1 VDLADPTRSIAPSLD
16 TAILAVLAAAGRPLT
31 VGEVTEQSARG
42 SEIGI
47 RRSMARLVEQG
58 VVRSTEMGRNR
69 VHELNSDH
77 VAAPIAGLLA
87 GLRIELWRRMRKEL
101 AGWNP
106 KPSYAC
112 VFGSAARRDG
122 GPESDIDL
130 LLVHPPFPGE
140 KRPKRP
146 PNPSMNEMADGLFDW
161 LSIPLAVNERAVQQW
176 QRQVDRIHALVRSW
190 SGNQLQVV
198 DVSIFEWT
206 NRRHPIPLFEEIR
219 RDAVLLTGAGLDR
232 SE

>member
-1 VDLADPTRSIAPSLD
+1 VDLSDPTRCIAPSLD
-16 TAILAVLAAAGRPLT
+16 TAILAVLASAGRPLT
-31 VGEVTEQSARG
+31 VGEVALQANRG

-58 VVRSTEMGRNR
+58 VVKATEMGRNR
-69 VHELNSDH
+69 VHEVNVEH
-77 VAAPIAGLLA
+77 VAAPIAKLLA
-87 GLRIELWRRMRKEL
+87 DLRIELWQRMRKEL
-101 AGWNP
+101 ASWSP

-122 GPESDIDL
+122 GPESDIDV

-140 KRPKRP
+140 KRARRP
-146 PNPSMNEMADGLFDW
+146 PRHTISELAGDLIDW
-161 LSIPLAVNERAVQQW
+161 VAIPPVENARAVQRW
-176 QRQVDRIHALVRSW
+176 QIQVDRMHGLVRSW

-206 NRRHPIPLFEEIR
+206 DRDHPTPLFDEIR
-219 RDAVLLTGAGLDR
+219 RDAVPLAGAGL
-232 SE
+232 